1 MTSEHLGS
9 NLAKNH
15 LSQPG

>member
-1 MTSEHLGS
+1 MGTGS

-15 LSQPG
+15 EIV